1 MPDCPNC
8 GRPTLR
14 TKDWVCQ
21 WCGYPLVSDSYK
33 VIDKTFKELQDE
45 RKPAYKT
52 INLPKKI
59 EPAPV
64 YKPEPEVKTEQPVK
78 PDSVSPPEPVYTS
91 PPQSSVKPEP
101 IPVAPL
107 EPQPNPEPPPEPV
120 TPVQRQSII
129 ENPLPAEEAP
139 VKLQPEAE
147 FPPPAIEAPVQLRP
161 EAELPPPAEETP
173 IQLLPEA
180 ELPPAPEVTPTAELS
195 PPPQPPPQDEVVPET
210 APLITPPPVQK
221 SPLPSGSK
229 PEFFTEPEPPPEP
242 MITLEDVEDG
252 MAIAVE
258 QIDSL
263 FRTNKEAANS
273 AFADKTF
280 IIQGIVEKIFIRE
293 HLDIRY
299 ILLTGIMKGITWSL
313 RCTFEKENA
322 GGLSSLQ
329 EGQAVTLQGTYD
341 SYGKNIIFKDCALV

>member
-33 VIDKTFKELQDE
+33 LIEKTFKELQDE

-52 INLPKKI
+52 IKFPPKI

-64 YKPEPEVKTEQPVK
+64 NKPEPELNTEQPVT
-78 PDSVSPPEPVYTS
+78 PDSASPPKPVYTP
-91 PPQSSVKPEP
+91 PPQSNMKSEP
-101 IPVAPL
+101 IPVAPP

-120 TPVQRQSII
+120 SPVQLQSMI

-139 VKLQPEAE
+139 V
-147 FPPPAIEAPVQLRP
+147 QLRPETELPPSTTEIPIQLQP
-161 EAELPPPAEETP
+161 EAELPPS
-173 IQLLPEA
+173 
-180 ELPPAPEVTPTAELS
+180 PEVSPTAEYN
-195 PPPQPPPQDEVVPET
+195 PPPQPPPQEEVTPEP
-210 APLITPPPVQK
+210 APIITPPPALK

-229 PEFFTEPEPPPEP
+229 PEFFTEPESPPEP

-252 MAIAVE
+252 MGIAVE

-263 FRTNKEAANS
+263 FRMDKEAANS
-273 AFADKTF
+273 VFTDKTF

-329 EGQAVTLQGTYD
+329 EGQAVTIQGTYD

>member
-52 INLPKKI
+52 ISLPEEI

-64 YKPEPEVKTEQPVK
+64 YQPEPEPKTEQPVK
-78 PDSVSPPEPVYTS
+78 PDSTPQFKPLFTS
-91 PPQSSVKPEP
+91 PPQSSIESEP
-101 IPVAPL
+101 IPVRPP
-107 EPQPNPEPPPEPV
+107 EPQPGPEPPPEPV
-120 TPVQRQSII
+120 APVQPQSMI
-129 ENPLPAEEAP
+129 ENPLPAE
-139 VKLQPEAE
+139 
-147 FPPPAIEAPVQLRP
+147 EAPVQLRP
-161 EAELPPPAEETP
+161 EAELPPSATEIP
-173 IQLLPEA
+173 IQLRAET
-180 ELPPAPEVTPTAELS
+180 ELPPASEVTPTAEFN
-195 PPPQPPPQDEVVPET
+195 PPPQPPPQDEVAPEP
-210 APLITPPPVQK
+210 APLLTPPPVQK

-229 PEFFTEPEPPPEP
+229 PEFFAEPEPPPEP

-273 AFADKTF
+273 TFADKTF
-280 IIQGIVEKIFIRE
+280 IIQGIVEKTFIRE

-322 GGLSSLQ
+322 GGLTNLQ
-329 EGQAVTLQGTYD
+329 EGQAVTIQGTYD